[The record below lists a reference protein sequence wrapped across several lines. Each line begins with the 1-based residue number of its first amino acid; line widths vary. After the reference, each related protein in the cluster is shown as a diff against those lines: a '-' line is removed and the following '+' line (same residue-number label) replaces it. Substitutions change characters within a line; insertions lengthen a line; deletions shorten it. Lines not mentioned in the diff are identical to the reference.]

1 MIEEAEAAAL
11 SSGEAAE
18 QARKRALDPALSAS
32 DVAVARREMDDA
44 GFRRERLQ
52 TAVTKLRERLEE
64 VRTDEEDQRR
74 RVFYEKVKA
83 ERDKLAAELADI
95 YPEIEQK
102 LRDLLPRIAAS
113 DRDVEYINSHG
124 LPSDGQ
130 RLLVAELVARRLR
143 GFVENAV
150 QIPSIT
156 ETLRLPAFE
165 YSQFN
170 PYAWPRPR

>member
-1 MIEEAEAAAL
+1 LIEEAEAAAL

-74 RVFYEKVKA
+74 RVFYEKVK
-83 ERDKLAAELADI
+83 L
-95 YPEIEQK
+95 
-102 LRDLLPRIAAS
+102 
-113 DRDVEYINSHG
+113 
-124 LPSDGQ
+124 
-130 RLLVAELVARRLR
+130 
-143 GFVENAV
+143 NA
-150 QIPSIT
+150 T
-156 ETLRLPAFE
+156 
-165 YSQFN
+165 N
-170 PYAWPRPR
+170 